1 MNDFIAGLIKKIP
14 PILRNKYF
22 LTFLVFLV
30 WIMLFD
36 NNNLI
41 DRYHMMKE
49 LRQLENDRDYY
60 QNRIEED
67 RRKLKE
73 LKTSDRNL
81 EKFAREQYYMKKDNE
96 DLYILVDEEGNK
108 INDPSED

>member
-1 MNDFIAGLIKKIP
+1 MNDFITGLINKIP
-14 PILRNKYF
+14 PILRSRYF

-60 QNRIEED
+60 QNRIKED

-108 INDPSED
+108 IKDPSED

>member
-1 MNDFIAGLIKKIP
+1 MNDFITGHIKKIP
-14 PILRNKYF
+14 PILRNRYF

-73 LKTSDRNL
+73 LKTSDKNL
-81 EKFAREQYYMKKDNE
+81 EKFAREQYYMKKENE